1 MKKILFFSM
10 SALFLIASCTVEKR
24 IYRNGFNVQ
33 WHAMNGISKKDK
45 NVMDEMPSEEVFV
58 AQTIVSPKSNVQV
71 ADVYTTASTEVTTDN
86 TADVASN
93 SNQPLILDV
102 KKDEVSGVK
111 GMAAQTIQNHHKGLK
126 KGSVAKQ
133 VMKAMSTSKKQ
144 SQKSNDVPVGLL
156 YVLCFFIPF
165 VAVGIVTDWDITT
178 VLINVL
184 WTALCGIPG
193 IIHAIIVVNR
203 NV

>member
-10 SALFLIASCTVEKR
+10 SAIFLIASCTVEKR

-71 ADVYTTASTEVTTDN
+71 ADVYTAVSTEVTTDN

-126 KGSVAKQ
+126 KGSFAKQ

-144 SQKSNDVPVGLL
+144 SQKSDDVPVGLL